1 MKDRALRDHVVAM
14 LGWEDAHA
22 GFEQITEG
30 VPADKWGALAPGLP
44 YSLWQLLEHLRLAQH
59 DILDFCVDPRYAEL
73 KWPDDYWPAEPEP
86 PSPQAW
92 DGSVRQ
98 IEDDLRALERLAVD
112 PSVDLLKPIPH
123 GSGQTILRE
132 LLLVIDHNSYHVGQI
147 VALRRVLGAWPP
159 R

>member
-1 MKDRALRDHVVAM
+1 MEPSARAQLARALD
-14 LGWEDAHA
+14 WQDARVGLSEA
-22 GFEQITEG
+22 LS
-30 VPADKWGALAPGLP
+30 DLAPDLRGQRP
-44 YSLWQLLEHLRLAQH
+44 DGWPHSAWQLVEHLRRAQH

>member
-1 MKDRALRDHVVAM
+1 MEPSARAQLARALD
-14 LGWEDAHA
+14 WQDARVGLSEA
-22 GFEQITEG
+22 LS
-30 VPADKWGALAPGLP
+30 DLAPDLRGRRP
-44 YSLWQLLEHLRLAQH
+44 DGWPHSAWQLVEHLRRAQH

-112 PSVDLLKPIPH
+112 PSVDLLKPIAH